1 MFTAE
6 EILDIAVRLEK
17 NGEKIYRSAAQIVS
31 KSELASL
38 LEWMADEEVTHA
50 ENFLKMKKAVT
61 MTAVDPVVEK
71 MGRELVDSMLG
82 ERGFSLEDVDFARID
97 QVNDMIAT
105 FIEFEKDTLL
115 FYEMLDSFLDAEE
128 TRKTLNRIMAE
139 ENNHIKTLQ
148 ELLGTKT
155 IAASIK

>member
-17 NGEKIYRSAAQIVS
+17 NGEKIYRSAAQMVS
-31 KSELASL
+31 KPELVSL

-50 ENFLKMKKAVT
+50 ESFSKMKKAVK
-61 MTAVDPVVEK
+61 MTAVNPVAEE

-82 ERGFSLEDVDFARID
+82 DRGFSLEEVDFARID

-105 FIEFEKDTLL
+105 FIEFEKDTVL
-115 FYEMLDSFLDAEE
+115 FYEMLDAFIDVEE
-128 TRKTLNRIMAE
+128 TRETLNRIIAE
-139 ENNHIKTLQ
+139 ENNHIKKLQ
-148 ELLGTKT
+148 ELLGIKT